1 MLCHFRG
8 CFDCGPFWGSHL
20 FREKRAR
27 TKKGL
32 RAAERLSVGNA
43 APAPAP
49 APASAPAAAPA
60 AAPAPAPSAAATL
73 ASATSAATLAPSAAV
88 PAAGP
93 APPRLCSGFERVG
106 GVERGTAD
114 LAVVHPNVWPPLI
127 EVHLE
132 HDIPD
137 SFTLDDDVF
146 SIVSQQQT
154 AATGTNVVL
163 TAREVSRTQT
173 RSLKFRSQLDAT
185 VEGELIVR
193 VYQSETGGC
202 ARAESS
208 DGVLLGVFYADSNL
222 ENELV
227 AQVEDLR
234 RTLHAGVTAVILL
247 DRLHG
252 DVNGIDAQLA
262 IKDCDGEAYPGTPTG
277 SMLLQV
283 RSNEIVLLRRYAE
296 LDMDDS
302 GILTTFLH
310 EQLEAHKG
318 AKWRALVF
326 SAHGAGLHGVGGD
339 DHSDTLAPV
348 TQETV
353 TAIRGALAGAAA
365 AHAVN
370 WNLGLGGAVASN
382 GALTIFEGDTLSL
395 LWTSGHD
402 VHRIDGPCPQ
412 DKSEFMDDPSR
423 SMLYEQH
430 PGGTGSV
437 FDVTPA
443 GTGTFCFAC
452 TPHFTDMKFSVT
464 VKRRIDAV
472 AFDACTMAHL
482 AVADALALPKPVSNF
497 LFASEDLVPAAGWK
511 YVPMSDADVT
521 TADNFFARIA
531 DASIVHF
538 SRARLTYSLIDLQ
551 KYQDTF
557 STTALAFFRR
567 LAAFVTHA
575 DANVALDHVTAA
587 RQEATS
593 FGVGSASYEADA
605 FNVADDDVYVSL
617 GEFLTKFE
625 ERVGCDALKT
635 ETQNLRTQLGAVVSQ
650 TWASTGVFS
659 GLALYFPMHHTDLSL
674 LLVQSGVSVHDGLGT
689 DARVFFLHAFYH
701 NFHVGGCASDVYCP
715 DLTRPTASSTTG
727 GATVR
732 PADPPTCANAFA
744 GTKRTPQEAAPPPDS
759 GRSPTFGAR
768 SSAAFARRPK
778 RWAALTP
785 HHPLARARP
794 I

>member
-1 MLCHFRG
+1 M
-8 CFDCGPFWGSHL
+8 
-20 FREKRAR
+20 
-27 TKKGL
+27 
-32 RAAERLSVGNA
+32 
-43 APAPAP
+43 
-49 APASAPAAAPA
+49 
-60 AAPAPAPSAAATL
+60 
-73 ASATSAATLAPSAAV
+73 
-88 PAAGP
+88 
-93 APPRLCSGFERVG
+93 
-106 GVERGTAD
+106 
-114 LAVVHPNVWPPLI
+114 AVVHPNVWPPHM

-137 SFTLDDDVF
+137 LFTLDDDVF

-234 RTLHAGVTAVILL
+234 QTLHAGVTAVILL

-310 EQLEAHKG
+310 EQLEVHKH

-339 DHSDTLAPV
+339 DHSDTLPPV

-382 GALTIFEGDTLSL
+382 GALTIFEGDSLSL

-412 DKSEFMDDPSR
+412 DKSEFMTDPSR
-423 SMLYEQH
+423 LMLYERH

-443 GTGTFCFAC
+443 RTGTFCFAC

-472 AFDACTMAHL
+472 AFDACTMAHF
-482 AVADALALPKPVSNF
+482 AVVDALALPIPVSNF

-511 YVPMSDADVT
+511 YVPMSDADAA

-531 DASIVHF
+531 EASIDHF

-575 DANVALDHVTAA
+575 DETVALDHVKAA
-587 RQEATS
+587 RQQATS

-625 ERVGCDALKT
+625 EKVDCDALKT
-635 ETQNLRTQLGAVVSQ
+635 ETQNLRTQLGAVVSK

-674 LLVQSGVSVHDGLGT
+674 LLVHSGVSVHDGLGT

-701 NFHVGGCASDVYCP
+701 NFYVGGCASDVYCP
-715 DLTRPTASSTTG
+715 DLDATDCLVNDRRCDGTPGRPPDMCERFCRYEENADTGGGCASS
-727 GATVR
+727 R
-732 PADPPTCANAFA
+732 FWAFA
-744 GTKRTPQEAAPPPDS
+744 HFWCPVKCGLCASTKTMGCSDAAPPAP
-759 GRSPTFGAR
+759 P
-768 SSAAFARRPK
+768 
-778 RWAALTP
+778 
-785 HHPLARARP
+785 RARP